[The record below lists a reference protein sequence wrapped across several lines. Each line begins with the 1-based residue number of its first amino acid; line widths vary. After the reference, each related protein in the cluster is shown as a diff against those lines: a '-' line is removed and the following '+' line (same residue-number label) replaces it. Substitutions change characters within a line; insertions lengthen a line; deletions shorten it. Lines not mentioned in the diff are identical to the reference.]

1 MALSGG
7 RMPKQ
12 TSNRFSLHSALLAAL
27 PLIVVGLALWTLSP
41 EGPRGAQ
48 ANSTPEKLEAVS
60 LEFPF
65 TNDTGQQATDLH
77 VTFSSPIEKATVTT
91 QPEECDA
98 DPVGAPDIFYP
109 GENMVAIVWSI
120 NCVDPLAGAG
130 STVTIKV
137 FSKDPGVHPVSV
149 RWTKNDVTIPTITQT
164 VEVTTTPSPSPQC
177 VALAQRDAGDAEGH
191 PGHADQHARN
201 ADRHARHA
209 DQHARDAN
217 EHTGDADPHDAAHEH
232 AGPADEHLHEHAG
245 HAYAS
250 ETLRRRQPG
259 PEHHERGR
267 HAGTAV
273 RRGAH

>member
-1 MALSGG
+1 M
-7 RMPKQ
+7 
-12 TSNRFSLHSALLAAL
+12 
-27 PLIVVGLALWTLSP
+27 
-41 EGPRGAQ
+41 
-48 ANSTPEKLEAVS
+48 
-60 LEFPF
+60 EFPF
-65 TNDTGQQATDLH
+65 TNNTVRQATDLH

-91 QPEECDA
+91 QPPACDES
-98 DPVGAPDIFYP
+98 DPLGPEITQPTDESFA
-109 GENMVAIVWSI
+109 AVWSAKCI
-120 NCVDPLAGAG
+120 NPLAGAG
-130 STVTIKV
+130 STVTIRV
-137 FSKDPGVHPVSV
+137 FSKEPVESVSV
-149 RWTKNDVTIPTITQT
+149 TWTKNDVTIPTITQT

-177 VALAQRDAGDAEGH
+177 VALAQRDAGDADGH

-209 DQHARDAN
+209 DQHTRDAN